1 VASGQFDS
9 SSFDGG
15 IRLVAFSGHWLLTLD
30 QRLILVTLL
39 IRLGVAAAISSVLVR
54 ARRFRV
60 LLFREE
66 RTLREK
72 LEIVYIVG
80 TPIALGVLVR
90 GWVHN
95 FLAAD
100 IAFVGAILMGVIGGR
115 LVGAAGGLLVALPS
129 LLLGEWL
136 ALPMYIFAGTCAGFL
151 RHIAPEREAI
161 WSFSPLFDLSIYHWI
176 RRSIRKSFIDW
187 QTSFFFL
194 ILGLEFIHIQLH
206 QTFPRRMFALYS
218 PNAWVKLAIYAGTV
232 MAVAIALKVL
242 NNVRIEMKLEQQER
256 LLLQARMEALQS
268 QINPHF
274 LFNTLNSISSLV
286 RADPDSA
293 RLMIVKLGNILRR
306 LLRKGDSFVP
316 LREEFDFLDDYL
328 DIEVARFGHDKLR
341 VVKELETESLE
352 LLVPSMILQPLVEN
366 AVKHGFSSRVEG
378 GSIYLRSRSDG
389 HRLTIEV
396 EDDGV
401 GMPLSGASAS
411 SGTGIGMLNVTER
424 LQVVYGDAAELSVT
438 SERNRGTLVRLVLP
452 VLQAEEMGGSVV
464 GAIYEERGSRS
475 G

>member
-1 VASGQFDS
+1 MDS
-9 SSFDGG
+9 
-15 IRLVAFSGHWLLTLD
+15 
-30 QRLILVTLL
+30 RLILVTVL

-66 RTLREK
+66 RTLSEK
-72 LEIVYIVG
+72 LEIVFILG

-90 GWVHN
+90 HAVRN
-95 FLAAD
+95 FQAAD
-100 IAFVGAILMGVIGGR
+100 IAFEGAILLGVIGGR
-115 LVGAAGGLLVALPS
+115 FVGTAGGILVALPS
-129 LLLGEWL
+129 LVLGEWWS
-136 ALPMYIFAGTCAGFL
+136 LPMYVLAGFAAGFL

-194 ILGLEFIHIQLH
+194 ILALEFIHIQLH
-206 QTFPRRMFALYS
+206 LEWPRRLFALYS
-218 PNAWVKLAIYAGTV
+218 PNIWVKLAIYAGTV

-293 RLMIVKLGNILRR
+293 RTMIVKLGNILRR

-316 LREEFDFLDDYL
+316 LREELEFLDDYL

-341 VVKELETESLE
+341 VVKELEPASLDD
-352 LLVPSMILQPLVEN
+352 LVPSMILQPLVEN
-366 AVKHGFSSRVEG
+366 AVKHGFSNKVES
-378 GSIYLRSRSDG
+378 GSIYLRSRRADQ
-389 HRLTIEV
+389 RLVIEV

-401 GMPLSGASAS
+401 GMAAERRTS
-411 SGTGIGMLNVTER
+411 SGTGIGMQNVTER
-424 LQVVYGDAAELSVT
+424 LQVLYGDAANMTVE
-438 SERNRGTLVRLVLP
+438 SEPNRGTLVRVVLP
-452 VLQAEEMGGSVV
+452 VLTSDDMGGSVV
-464 GAIYEERGSRS
+464 GAIYEARS
-475 G
+475 NTAR

>member
-1 VASGQFDS
+1 
-9 SSFDGG
+9 
-15 IRLVAFSGHWLLTLD
+15 
-30 QRLILVTLL
+30 LL

-100 IAFVGAILMGVIGGR
+100 IAFAGAILMGVIGGR
-115 LVGAAGGLLVALPS
+115 LVGAAGGVLVALPS

-136 ALPMYIFAGTCAGFL
+136 ALPMYILAGTCAGFL

-176 RRSIRKSFIDW
+176 RRSIQKSFIDW

-194 ILGLEFIHIQLH
+194 ILGLEFIHIQPH
-206 QTFPRRMFALYS
+206 QSFPKRLFALYS
-218 PNAWVKLAIYAGTV
+218 PNWWVKLAIYAGTV

-256 LLLQARMEALQS
+256 LLLQARMQALQS

-316 LREEFDFLDDYL
+316 LREEFDFVDDYL
-328 DIEVARFGHDKLR
+328 DIEVARFGRDKLR
-341 VVKELETESLE
+341 VVKELEPASLD

-366 AVKHGFSSRVEG
+366 AVKHGFSSKVEG
-378 GSIYLRSRSDG
+378 GSIYLRSRSAD
-389 HRLTIEV
+389 HRLVIEV

-401 GMPLSGASAS
+401 GMLPSGASAS

-424 LQVVYGDAAELSVT
+424 LQVMYGDAADLSVT

-452 VLQAEEMGGSVV
+452 VLQADEMGGSVV
-464 GAIYEERGSRS
+464 GAIYEERRS
-475 G
+475 GAV